1 MNERKYRY
9 EKAKN
14 TKEHIEAIYEDLT
27 YSSKENYYTNK
38 TLKDYLS
45 DILSILKS
53 NEKADELKKRRG
65 EFSINSS
72 LILLAL
78 ISFCMICSAREGN
91 EWSWFSNYQY
101 LVKLFGIILS
111 FIYIGISI
119 ERTSF
124 FKTVWKF
131 GFTKFI
137 ISIAISALI
146 IFCTS
151 KASEF
156 INIVF
161 HVDASVF
168 PYTRAYMTGLL
179 VFQYTSPF
187 FIIIIFFSLLHSL
200 NIWQYIQYLRKK
212 IDNYEEPPILSII
225 FLVLSII
232 VLSFSYHWLTYD
244 FSETEY
250 PYKVYK
256 LAHNLDFNPKH
267 PCSNIDENTK
277 VIFLDSQYSK
287 VLIDENSVQTRNL
300 ESFVNKDQS
309 GIPIP
314 KKFNIV
320 SCKLD

>member
-131 GFTKFI
+131 GFIKFI

-200 NIWQYIQYLRKK
+200 NIWQ
-212 IDNYEEPPILSII
+212 
-225 FLVLSII
+225 
-232 VLSFSYHWLTYD
+232 
-244 FSETEY
+244 
-250 PYKVYK
+250 
-256 LAHNLDFNPKH
+256 
-267 PCSNIDENTK
+267 
-277 VIFLDSQYSK
+277 
-287 VLIDENSVQTRNL
+287 
-300 ESFVNKDQS
+300 
-309 GIPIP
+309 
-314 KKFNIV
+314 
-320 SCKLD
+320 

>member
-9 EKAKN
+9 KKAKN
-14 TKEHIEAIYEDLT
+14 TKEYIEAIYEDLT

-38 TLKDYLS
+38 TIKDYLS
-45 DILSILKS
+45 DILSILNS
-53 NEKADELKKRRG
+53 NKEANELKKLRK
-65 EFSINSS
+65 EFSIDCS
-72 LILLAL
+72 LILLAI
-78 ISFCMICSAREGN
+78 ISFCMICSARESN

-101 LVKLFGIILS
+101 SVKLFGIILS

-137 ISIAISALI
+137 ISIAISALV

-179 VFQYTSPF
+179 VFQYISPF

-232 VLSFSYHWLTYD
+232 VLCFSYHWLTCD
-244 FSETEY
+244 FSENEY
-250 PYKVYK
+250 PYKVYR
-256 LAHNLDFNPKH
+256 LAHNLDFNSKH

-277 VIFLDSQYSK
+277 VIFLDSQYNK

-309 GIPIP
+309 GIPVP

>member
-1 MNERKYRY
+1 
-9 EKAKN
+9 
-14 TKEHIEAIYEDLT
+14 
-27 YSSKENYYTNK
+27 
-38 TLKDYLS
+38 
-45 DILSILKS
+45 
-53 NEKADELKKRRG
+53 
-65 EFSINSS
+65 
-72 LILLAL
+72 
-78 ISFCMICSAREGN
+78 MICSAREGN

-187 FIIIIFFSLLHSL
+187 FIIIFFFSIPHSL
-200 NIWQYIQYLRKK
+200 NIWRYIQYLRKK
-212 IDNYEEPPILSII
+212 IDNYEESPIIINYILSVIYYCPQP
-225 FLVLSII
+225 
-232 VLSFSYHWLTYD
+232 YHWLTYD

-256 LAHNLDFNPKH
+256 LAHNLDFNPMH
-267 PCSNIDENTK
+267 PCTNIDENTK
-277 VIFLDSQYSK
+277 VIFLD
-287 VLIDENSVQTRNL
+287 L
-300 ESFVNKDQS
+300 
-309 GIPIP
+309 
-314 KKFNIV
+314 NII
-320 SCKLD
+320 KY

>member
-9 EKAKN
+9 KKAKN

-27 YSSKENYYTNK
+27 YSSKEGYYKNK

-45 DILSILKS
+45 DILSILNS
-53 NEKADELKKRRG
+53 SKAEHERKILSE
-65 EFSINSS
+65 EFSIDSS
-72 LILLAL
+72 LTLLAF
-78 ISFCMICSAREGN
+78 ISFFIICLAREGN

-101 LVKLFGIILS
+101 SVKLFGIILS

-124 FKTVWKF
+124 FKTIWKF

-137 ISIAISALI
+137 ISITISALI
-146 IFCTS
+146 VFCTS

-161 HVDASVF
+161 NVDASVF

-187 FIIIIFFSLLHSL
+187 LIIIALFSILHSL
-200 NIWQYIQYLRKK
+200 NIWQYIQYQRKK
-212 IDNYEEPPILSII
+212 RDNYEEPPISSIIFLILSII
-225 FLVLSII
+225 FLY
-232 VLSFSYHWLTYD
+232 FSYQWVNYD
-244 FSETEY
+244 FSEAEY
-250 PYKVYK
+250 PHKVYR
-256 LAHNLDFNPKH
+256 LAHNLDFNSKH
-267 PCSNIDENTK
+267 PCSNIDENTR
-277 VIFLDSQYSK
+277 VIFLDSQYNK
-287 VLIDENSVQTRNL
+287 VLIDENSVQTKNL
-300 ESFVNKDQS
+300 ESFVNKDKS
-309 GIPIP
+309 YVFIPN
-314 KKFNIV
+314 KFKIV

>member
-1 MNERKYRY
+1 
-9 EKAKN
+9 
-14 TKEHIEAIYEDLT
+14 
-27 YSSKENYYTNK
+27 
-38 TLKDYLS
+38 
-45 DILSILKS
+45 
-53 NEKADELKKRRG
+53 
-65 EFSINSS
+65 
-72 LILLAL
+72 
-78 ISFCMICSAREGN
+78 MICSAREGN

-119 ERTSF
+119 ERTPF

-187 FIIIIFFSLLHSL
+187 FIIIFFFSIPHSL
-200 NIWQYIQYLRKK
+200 NIWRYIQYLRKK
-212 IDNYEEPPILSII
+212 IDNYEEPPILSIL
-225 FLVLSII
+225 FLVLYII
-232 VLSFSYHWLTYD
+232 VLCFS
-244 FSETEY
+244 
-250 PYKVYK
+250 
-256 LAHNLDFNPKH
+256 HNLDFNPKH

-277 VIFLDSQYSK
+277 VIFLDSKYNK
-287 VLIDENSVQTRNL
+287 VLIDENSVQTRNF
-300 ESFVNKDQS
+300 ESFVNKDKS
-309 GIPIP
+309 DISIP